1 MFRICQHGIEMREGM
16 MRHIEVEYL
25 EGNHAFVD
33 DHALEG
39 LIRLGLIKEFYRPSE
54 SRWITIGIDAVRGAG
69 KTHYSGCERRRTGHL
84 REMVPV
90 GQRKDA
96 RIPC

>member
-1 MFRICQHGIEMREGM
+1 

-39 LIRLGLIKEFYRPSE
+39 LIGLGLIKKFYRPSE
-54 SRWITIGIDAVRGAG
+54 RRWITIGIDAVRSSGN
-69 KTHYSGCERRRTGHL
+69 KIYSGCERRRTGHYWA
-84 REMVPV
+84 MAPV
-90 GQRKDA
+90 VQQKDA
-96 RIPC
+96 RVPIS